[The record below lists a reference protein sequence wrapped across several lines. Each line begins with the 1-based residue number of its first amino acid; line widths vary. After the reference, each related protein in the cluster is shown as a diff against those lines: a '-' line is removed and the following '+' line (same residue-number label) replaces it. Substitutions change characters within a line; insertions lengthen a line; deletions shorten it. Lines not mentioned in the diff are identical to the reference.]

1 MSTRKATI
9 PMQTRRAQFVPES
22 VNTEARTATM
32 VWTTGAA
39 VRRFD
44 FWEGRAFYEELSLE
58 DGHVHMDRLNNG
70 APLLNSHEQRDLNDI
85 VGVVERAWIE
95 DGMGHAEVRF
105 SERADVEPIFRDVQS
120 GIIRNVSVG
129 YMVHR
134 YETVSETEDGTR
146 TIRAVDWTPAE
157 LSLVP
162 VPADAGA
169 GIRSLPESD
178 CEFVNQR
185 ADSPKEPEMSKDNP
199 AAQPATE
206 PQNEEPKVDLDKI
219 RAEAQAADRARSAE
233 ILNLCARHG
242 MNELSADL
250 IASGAQVEEVR
261 AKILDELAERDA
273 KAPTMPR
280 MEIGQDETETRRE
293 GMEEYILYRTG
304 RANITDKSRDYVGL
318 SMLEMARKSL
328 ESDGVRTAGMDR
340 MQLAS
345 RAMHTTSDFPEILAN
360 VANKTLRAAYEGSP
374 RTFVNWC
381 RRSTAPDF
389 KEVARTQM
397 GDSPTLVQVNEHG
410 EYSYG
415 TVGEMAEK
423 YSLATYGRIVAVT
436 RQAIVNDDLSAFDR
450 VIPGFGRAAAD
461 LERATVYG
469 ILNTN
474 GAMSDGTDLFH
485 ADHGNLVGTGAAISV
500 ATLGAM
506 RALMRKQT
514 GINGQSINVEPRYL
528 IVPAALE
535 TVAQQYTSNA
545 HVPDPSSN
553 INPFAG
559 SLELVVDP
567 LLDGTSATAWYL
579 AADPSQIDTIEYAY
593 LEGNEGV
600 FIETRNGFEVDG
612 VEIKA
617 RLDFAAKAID
627 WRGMAKQPGA

>member
-1 MSTRKATI
+1 MKTRKQTI
-9 PMQTRRAQFVPES
+9 PMQTRKASFVPE
-22 VNTEARTATM
+22 TIDAETRTATL

-70 APLLNSHEQRDLNDI
+70 APLLNSHEQRDLSDI

-95 DGMGHAEVRF
+95 DGLGHAEVRF
-105 SERADVEPIFRDVQS
+105 SERADVEPIFKDVQS

-129 YMVHR
+129 YMVHK
-134 YETVSETEDGTR
+134 YETVSESESGER

-157 LSLVP
+157 LSLVA

-178 CEFVNQR
+178 CEFVLNQR

-199 AAQPATE
+199 AAQPAIETT
-206 PQNEEPKVDLDKI
+206 EPKVDLDKI
-219 RAEAQAADRARSAE
+219 RSEAAAADRARSAE
-233 ILNLCARHG
+233 ILKLCARHG
-242 MNELSADL
+242 MQDLSAGL
-250 IASGAQVEEVR
+250 IESGAAVEEVR

-280 MEIGQDETETRRE
+280 IEAGRDESESRRE

-304 RANITDKSRDYVGL
+304 HGPMTEKARPFAGRT
-318 SMLEMARKSL
+318 MLELARKSL
-328 ESDGVRTAGMDR
+328 EANGIRADGMDK
-340 MQLAS
+340 MPLAA

-381 RRSTAPDF
+381 RKSTAPDF
-389 KEVARTQM
+389 KQISRTQM

-436 RQAIVNDDLSAFDR
+436 RQAIVNDDLSAFER

-461 LERATVYG
+461 LERATIYG
-469 ILNTN
+469 ILNAN
-474 GAMSDGTDLFH
+474 AAMADTIALFH
-485 ADHGNLVGTGAAISV
+485 ADHGNLDSAAVISVESLGAA
-500 ATLGAM
+500 
-506 RALMRKQT
+506 RARMRKQT
-514 GINGQSINVEPRYL
+514 GINGQSINVEPRFL

-559 SLELVVDP
+559 TLQVVVDP
-567 LLDGTSATAWYL
+567 ILDGTSASHWYL
-579 AADPSQIDTIEYAY
+579 AASYSQVDTIEYSY

-600 FIETRNGFEVDG
+600 YIETRNGFEVDG

-627 WRGMAKQPGA
+627 HRGLYRNG